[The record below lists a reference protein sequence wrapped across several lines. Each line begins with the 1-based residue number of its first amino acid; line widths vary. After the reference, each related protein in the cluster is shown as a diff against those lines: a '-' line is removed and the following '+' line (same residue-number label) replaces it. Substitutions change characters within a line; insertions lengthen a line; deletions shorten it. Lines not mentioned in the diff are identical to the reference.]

1 MKYKKVEGLPVWKDS
16 IELVKILYEEINNN
30 SFKNDFA
37 LQDQIKR
44 SVISIPSNIA
54 EWFARKTWNEFLR
67 FLDISLWSLSEFKT
81 QIYIAYYI
89 WYIEDDKLNMF
100 IKLIENIEK
109 QIKSLILY
117 LNNTNI

>member
-1 MKYKKVEGLPVWKDS
+1 MKYTKAEELPVWKES
-16 IELVKILYEEINNN
+16 IKLVKMLYDEINNN

-54 EWFARKTWNEFLR
+54 EWFSRRTWNEFLR

-81 QIYIAYYI
+81 QIYIAHYI
-89 WYIEDDKLNMF
+89 WYINEDKLNLF
-100 IKLIENIEK
+100 IDLISEIEK
-109 QIKSLILY
+109 QVKSLIIY
-117 LNNTNI
+117 LNNN